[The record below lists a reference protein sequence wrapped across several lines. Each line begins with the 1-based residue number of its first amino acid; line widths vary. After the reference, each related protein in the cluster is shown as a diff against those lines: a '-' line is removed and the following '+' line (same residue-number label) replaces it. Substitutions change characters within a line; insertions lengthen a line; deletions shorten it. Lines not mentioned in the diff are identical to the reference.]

1 MRRCVDTPIREPACH
16 DPRTPSVPLSPT
28 PPSLQTK
35 NLRGRRRP
43 RPWSLQSPSRRG
55 WRRRRS
61 GPCWPRAPSAWWQAP
76 RRRSCRPQRAR
87 RKGWMGGWDT
97 NRTRGVMVGTTVSG
111 RNGGVAYG
119 GGGGGEV
126 AAADSRAGKADRPAA
141 GCKPGSG
148 GVLRARSGDAEEV
161 DRKSGRGKHTRR
173 GSSCGRRCAARTRIL
188 GAGIRGDGGVPPGC
202 GSAGCW
208 RPRRPPSSGQGMRYA
223 FLREKLRLCLRL
235 SSILR
240 PQ

>member
-1 MRRCVDTPIREPACH
+1 MGPTETYGPFRCAAEATLVALRRLPARQALLGSLELLTRDPLMEWVD
-16 DPRTPSVPLSPT
+16 D
-28 PPSLQTK
+28 
-35 NLRGRRRP
+35 G
-43 RPWSLQSPSRRG
+43 
-55 WRRRRS
+55 
-61 GPCWPRAPSAWWQAP
+61 
-76 RRRSCRPQRAR
+76 
-87 RKGWMGGWDT
+87 
-97 NRTRGVMVGTTVSG
+97 
-111 RNGGVAYG
+111 
-119 GGGGGEV
+119 
-126 AAADSRAGKADRPAA
+126 AA
-141 GCKPGSG
+141 GQKG
-148 GVLRARSGDAEEV
+148 
-161 DRKSGRGKHTRR
+161 GKHTRR